1 MLHCILLIC
10 ISLRRPSPPPL
21 HEAYVAPSS
30 SLVTHP
36 AERHAKMKLG
46 YALAVMALPA
56 ATQAFA
62 PAPVTQR
69 NYAGP
74 SALSMAA
81 DDGGDKMMGPERIA
95 KSAISTLTASV
106 LLASSVVGGP
116 VLPIQSASAAPAA
129 SAAPVATKTAQP
141 AKKAVPAD
149 PLAAEKKA
157 VSEAKARTSEAQSKV
172 SEAKKAAAD
181 VSKAASRDNDA
192 LAAAEKKAK
201 SAKETLLQTNDKL
214 AATKAKGNTA
224 DLKQVEQLGGKVGEY
239 C

>member
-1 MLHCILLIC
+1 
-10 ISLRRPSPPPL
+10 
-21 HEAYVAPSS
+21 
-30 SLVTHP
+30 
-36 AERHAKMKLG
+36 MKLG

-62 PAPVTQR
+62 PAHITQR

-106 LLASSVVGGP
+106 LLASSVIGGP

-157 VSEAKARTSEAQSKV
+157 VSEAKARTSEAQSKA

-181 VSKAASRDNDA
+181 ASKAASRDNDA

-224 DLKQVEQLGGKVGEY
+224 DLKQVEQLGGKVGKY

>member
-10 ISLRRPSPPPL
+10 ISLRRPSPSPL

-129 SAAPVATKTAQP
+129 STAPVATKTAQP

-149 PLAAEKKA
+149 PLAADKKA

-172 SEAKKAAAD
+172 SDAKKAAAD

>member
-1 MLHCILLIC
+1 MV
-10 ISLRRPSPPPL
+10 SPPTNHPPPHYL
-21 HEAYVAPSS
+21 GTRSP
-30 SLVTHP
+30 VTYP
-36 AERHAKMKLG
+36 AKRHAKMKLG

-56 ATQAFA
+56 ATRAFA
-62 PAPVTQR
+62 PAPVAQR

-106 LLASSVVGGP
+106 LLASSVIGGP
-116 VLPIQSASAAPAA
+116 VLPVQSASAA

-141 AKKAVPAD
+141 AKKAVPD

-181 VSKAASRDNDA
+181 ASKAASRDNDA

-224 DLKQVEQLGGKVGEY
+224 DLKQVEQLGGKVGKY